1 MQAPFAD
8 PLSGLELL
16 SGSLPLVGREAQ
28 MQAIRAVLDTVA
40 LNRPIGARAVMISG
54 EMGMGKSRLLAEMYL
69 EARARGFR
77 VLEGRTYE
85 SGGMFPYLPFI
96 EALRPVIR
104 TSTTEEL
111 RHYAGL
117 THSPGDLQATG
128 EHETRAPMAE
138 VTSLTGTPLV
148 AALARLFPDLPRMLH
163 VTIEPEVL
171 SPDQEKFRLFDAM
184 ATILERMALERPV
197 LLGIDNLQWAD
208 SGSLELTMFLTVR
221 LHGSNVALVG
231 VTRPPTPS
239 SERAEVADRVV
250 STAAARALGA
260 LVRQDLLVLLPLGP
274 LHADAAE
281 RHLHALLPGTFS
293 AELALSLLSRAGGN
307 PFFLEELVRTL
318 TLNQLL
324 VLRNSE
330 WIATR
335 AIDAGIPESIT
346 LAVEQR
352 LQGLSTA
359 CRELLRVASL
369 LGRTFTL
376 DVLAGVL
383 EESEEQVQ
391 LLIDEATQAAVIAR
405 APTAETSEEE
415 YINGSVGSPEAS
427 FASDLAPAK
436 GIVTS
441 PIYMFCQG
449 IVQEALSA
457 EVPTQRAR
465 ALHGAI
471 GLALEQGYADAA
483 PAHAAELARHFVL
496 SGDGQ
501 RALRWS
507 LLAGE
512 DAVRQQAHR
521 EAIGHFRTVLRLVQD
536 PSTQAGPSGP
546 GGHLPAPAQ
555 LYLSI
560 GESWFKLGELE
571 QAALAFQHA
580 LQDLRG
586 TGTGYTE
593 SLLLAQVNRLLADVY
608 RMQGKYDQTMAHLQA
623 ASSAFNAVAETE
635 RATNAAFEEA
645 TQVRWFP
652 GRSFPTGSMALQL
665 TSTNEHILLLQ
676 AQATLDIMLG
686 RTQEAEAE
694 LWRSHQLATYSGD
707 RGSQAFALQLL
718 GWLRGW
724 GEHIHEAIRF
734 QEQAHSLY
742 VSIGDPFRA
751 ALVDQVLGIVYQAL
765 GEMEHARLCTLRS
778 FERARRYGARGILG
792 LLYWNQGVMALA
804 QGDWAS
810 SDARLQQAL
819 QEALA
824 NNDARLKPN
833 ALLAQ
838 AELQFR
844 IGNWPEAE
852 RFFQASIQAA
862 SITEWIAGATAL
874 YGHFLAVTG
883 RGKAAQEQLDRAAA
897 IPEPPGLAG
906 NFYIPFLAE
915 GYLHIEAHER
925 AATYIERIRSMRGF
939 MYYGTSVDR
948 ILGVVAMQAGDWE
961 TAEQAFEDGLALCQR
976 ANNEPEEAAIYYEQA
991 RAALMRSGTI
1001 TPEKANVTDHA
1012 LTRLHDLCYRAREL
1026 FLRYNMQRAASLV
1039 DTVQKGARELE
1050 QHNSAQALYT
1060 PLTEVLSPGQN
1071 TQPTTGGQTSRS
1083 PISIPRIEQWEAGNR
1098 LVLHLTGRELEV
1110 LHLVAEG
1117 HTDREVA
1124 EMLVISPRTVNRHLS
1139 NIFVKLDVPGRAA
1152 AVAYAIRQGI
1162 VS

>member
-274 LHADAAE
+274 LDADAAE

-324 VLRNSE
+324 VLRNGE

-335 AIDAGIPESIT
+335 AINAGIPESIT

-352 LQGLSTA
+352 FQGLSTA

-391 LLIDEATQAAVIAR
+391 LLIDEATRAAVIAG
-405 APTAETSEEE
+405 APAAGIHAGEYSSAGISETS
-415 YINGSVGSPEAS
+415 S
-427 FASDLAPAK
+427 FTSKLAPEK
-436 GIVTS
+436 GIMTF
-441 PIYMFCQG
+441 PIYIFCQG
-449 IVQEALSA
+449 IVQEVLSA

-465 ALHGAI
+465 VLHGAI
-471 GLALEQGYADAA
+471 GKAQERSYADAA
-483 PAHAAELARHFVL
+483 PVHAAELARHYVL
-496 SGDGQ
+496 SGDRQG
-501 RALRWS
+501 ALRWS

-521 EAIGHFRTVLRLVQD
+521 EAISHFRTVLRLVQD
-536 PSTQAGPSGP
+536 SSIEGGPPNLGRPLPS
-546 GGHLPAPAQ
+546 PAQ
-555 LYLSI
+555 LHLLI
-560 GESWFKLGELE
+560 GERWFKLGELE
-571 QAALAFQHA
+571 HAAFAFQQA
-580 LQDLRG
+580 LQDLHEA
-586 TGTGYTE
+586 GTGYTQ
-593 SLLLAQVNRLLADVY
+593 SLLLAQGNRLLADVY

-623 ASSAFNAVAETE
+623 ASSAFNAVTETE
-635 RATNAAFEEA
+635 RTTNDQA

-652 GRSFPTGSMALQL
+652 GRSFPGSAM
-665 TSTNEHILLLQ
+665 T
-676 AQATLDIMLG
+676 LG
-686 RTQEAEAE
+686 RT
-694 LWRSHQLATYSGD
+694 S
-707 RGSQAFALQLL
+707 
-718 GWLRGW
+718 
-724 GEHIHEAIRF
+724 
-734 QEQAHSLY
+734 
-742 VSIGDPFRA
+742 
-751 ALVDQVLGIVYQAL
+751 
-765 GEMEHARLCTLRS
+765 
-778 FERARRYGARGILG
+778 
-792 LLYWNQGVMALA
+792 
-804 QGDWAS
+804 
-810 SDARLQQAL
+810 
-819 QEALA
+819 
-824 NNDARLKPN
+824 
-833 ALLAQ
+833 
-838 AELQFR
+838 
-844 IGNWPEAE
+844 
-852 RFFQASIQAA
+852 
-862 SITEWIAGATAL
+862 
-874 YGHFLAVTG
+874 
-883 RGKAAQEQLDRAAA
+883 
-897 IPEPPGLAG
+897 
-906 NFYIPFLAE
+906 
-915 GYLHIEAHER
+915 
-925 AATYIERIRSMRGF
+925 
-939 MYYGTSVDR
+939 
-948 ILGVVAMQAGDWE
+948 
-961 TAEQAFEDGLALCQR
+961 
-976 ANNEPEEAAIYYEQA
+976 
-991 RAALMRSGTI
+991 
-1001 TPEKANVTDHA
+1001 
-1012 LTRLHDLCYRAREL
+1012 
-1026 FLRYNMQRAASLV
+1026 
-1039 DTVQKGARELE
+1039 
-1050 QHNSAQALYT
+1050 
-1060 PLTEVLSPGQN
+1060 
-1071 TQPTTGGQTSRS
+1071 
-1083 PISIPRIEQWEAGNR
+1083 
-1098 LVLHLTGRELEV
+1098 
-1110 LHLVAEG
+1110 
-1117 HTDREVA
+1117 
-1124 EMLVISPRTVNRHLS
+1124 
-1139 NIFVKLDVPGRAA
+1139 
-1152 AVAYAIRQGI
+1152 
-1162 VS
+1162 

>member
-117 THSPGDLQATG
+117 THSPGDLQAIG

-138 VTSLTGTPLV
+138 VTSLTGTPTGTPLV

-163 VTIEPEVL
+163 VAIEQEVL

-184 ATILERMALERPV
+184 ATTLERMALERPV

-274 LHADAAE
+274 LDADAAE

-352 LQGLSTA
+352 FQGLSTA

-376 DVLAGVL
+376 DVLAGVR

-391 LLIDEATQAAVIAR
+391 LLSDEATQAAVIAR

-436 GIVTS
+436 GAERGGSNTA
-441 PIYMFCQG
+441 G
-449 IVQEALSA
+449 ASA
-457 EVPTQRAR
+457 TWRNWP
-465 ALHGAI
+465 
-471 GLALEQGYADAA
+471 
-483 PAHAAELARHFVL
+483 
-496 SGDGQ
+496 
-501 RALRWS
+501 
-507 LLAGE
+507 
-512 DAVRQQAHR
+512 
-521 EAIGHFRTVLRLVQD
+521 
-536 PSTQAGPSGP
+536 GP
-546 GGHLPAPAQ
+546 G
-555 LYLSI
+555 
-560 GESWFKLGELE
+560 
-571 QAALAFQHA
+571 
-580 LQDLRG
+580 
-586 TGTGYTE
+586 
-593 SLLLAQVNRLLADVY
+593 
-608 RMQGKYDQTMAHLQA
+608 
-623 ASSAFNAVAETE
+623 
-635 RATNAAFEEA
+635 
-645 TQVRWFP
+645 
-652 GRSFPTGSMALQL
+652 
-665 TSTNEHILLLQ
+665 
-676 AQATLDIMLG
+676 
-686 RTQEAEAE
+686 
-694 LWRSHQLATYSGD
+694 
-707 RGSQAFALQLL
+707 
-718 GWLRGW
+718 
-724 GEHIHEAIRF
+724 
-734 QEQAHSLY
+734 
-742 VSIGDPFRA
+742 
-751 ALVDQVLGIVYQAL
+751 
-765 GEMEHARLCTLRS
+765 
-778 FERARRYGARGILG
+778 
-792 LLYWNQGVMALA
+792 
-804 QGDWAS
+804 
-810 SDARLQQAL
+810 
-819 QEALA
+819 
-824 NNDARLKPN
+824 
-833 ALLAQ
+833 
-838 AELQFR
+838 
-844 IGNWPEAE
+844 
-852 RFFQASIQAA
+852 
-862 SITEWIAGATAL
+862 
-874 YGHFLAVTG
+874 
-883 RGKAAQEQLDRAAA
+883 
-897 IPEPPGLAG
+897 
-906 NFYIPFLAE
+906 
-915 GYLHIEAHER
+915 
-925 AATYIERIRSMRGF
+925 
-939 MYYGTSVDR
+939 
-948 ILGVVAMQAGDWE
+948 
-961 TAEQAFEDGLALCQR
+961 
-976 ANNEPEEAAIYYEQA
+976 
-991 RAALMRSGTI
+991 
-1001 TPEKANVTDHA
+1001 
-1012 LTRLHDLCYRAREL
+1012 TRLR
-1026 FLRYNMQRAASLV
+1026 
-1039 DTVQKGARELE
+1039 
-1050 QHNSAQALYT
+1050 
-1060 PLTEVLSPGQN
+1060 
-1071 TQPTTGGQTSRS
+1071 
-1083 PISIPRIEQWEAGNR
+1083 
-1098 LVLHLTGRELEV
+1098 
-1110 LHLVAEG
+1110 
-1117 HTDREVA
+1117 
-1124 EMLVISPRTVNRHLS
+1124 
-1139 NIFVKLDVPGRAA
+1139 
-1152 AVAYAIRQGI
+1152 
-1162 VS
+1162 

>member
-239 SERAEVADRVV
+239 SERAEV
-250 STAAARALGA
+250 
-260 LVRQDLLVLLPLGP
+260 
-274 LHADAAE
+274 
-281 RHLHALLPGTFS
+281 
-293 AELALSLLSRAGGN
+293 
-307 PFFLEELVRTL
+307 EELVRTL

-324 VLRNSE
+324 VLRNGE

-335 AIDAGIPESIT
+335 AINAGIPESIT

-471 GLALEQGYADAA
+471 GLA
-483 PAHAAELARHFVL
+483 
-496 SGDGQ
+496 
-501 RALRWS
+501 
-507 LLAGE
+507 
-512 DAVRQQAHR
+512 
-521 EAIGHFRTVLRLVQD
+521 
-536 PSTQAGPSGP
+536 
-546 GGHLPAPAQ
+546 
-555 LYLSI
+555 
-560 GESWFKLGELE
+560 
-571 QAALAFQHA
+571 
-580 LQDLRG
+580 
-586 TGTGYTE
+586 
-593 SLLLAQVNRLLADVY
+593 
-608 RMQGKYDQTMAHLQA
+608 
-623 ASSAFNAVAETE
+623 
-635 RATNAAFEEA
+635 
-645 TQVRWFP
+645 
-652 GRSFPTGSMALQL
+652 
-665 TSTNEHILLLQ
+665 
-676 AQATLDIMLG
+676 
-686 RTQEAEAE
+686 
-694 LWRSHQLATYSGD
+694 
-707 RGSQAFALQLL
+707 
-718 GWLRGW
+718 
-724 GEHIHEAIRF
+724 
-734 QEQAHSLY
+734 
-742 VSIGDPFRA
+742 
-751 ALVDQVLGIVYQAL
+751 
-765 GEMEHARLCTLRS
+765 
-778 FERARRYGARGILG
+778 
-792 LLYWNQGVMALA
+792 
-804 QGDWAS
+804 
-810 SDARLQQAL
+810 
-819 QEALA
+819 
-824 NNDARLKPN
+824 
-833 ALLAQ
+833 
-838 AELQFR
+838 
-844 IGNWPEAE
+844 
-852 RFFQASIQAA
+852 
-862 SITEWIAGATAL
+862 
-874 YGHFLAVTG
+874 
-883 RGKAAQEQLDRAAA
+883 
-897 IPEPPGLAG
+897 
-906 NFYIPFLAE
+906 
-915 GYLHIEAHER
+915 
-925 AATYIERIRSMRGF
+925 
-939 MYYGTSVDR
+939 
-948 ILGVVAMQAGDWE
+948 
-961 TAEQAFEDGLALCQR
+961 
-976 ANNEPEEAAIYYEQA
+976 
-991 RAALMRSGTI
+991 
-1001 TPEKANVTDHA
+1001 
-1012 LTRLHDLCYRAREL
+1012 
-1026 FLRYNMQRAASLV
+1026 
-1039 DTVQKGARELE
+1039 
-1050 QHNSAQALYT
+1050 
-1060 PLTEVLSPGQN
+1060 
-1071 TQPTTGGQTSRS
+1071 
-1083 PISIPRIEQWEAGNR
+1083 
-1098 LVLHLTGRELEV
+1098 
-1110 LHLVAEG
+1110 
-1117 HTDREVA
+1117 
-1124 EMLVISPRTVNRHLS
+1124 
-1139 NIFVKLDVPGRAA
+1139 
-1152 AVAYAIRQGI
+1152 
-1162 VS
+1162 